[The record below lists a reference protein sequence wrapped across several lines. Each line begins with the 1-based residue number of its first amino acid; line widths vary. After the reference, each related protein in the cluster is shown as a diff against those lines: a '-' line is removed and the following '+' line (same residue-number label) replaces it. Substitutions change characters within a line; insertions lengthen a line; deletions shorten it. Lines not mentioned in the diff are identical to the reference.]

1 MNSFLREFMRRRDA
15 DDVVV
20 NAKNTVS
27 YAPTPKSMSLPKP
40 EGGLDHLIETKA
52 SIKEVH
58 KYFKGQ
64 VATHNESPAALR
76 AEIKRRFKG
85 EPPKS

>member
-40 EGGLDHLIETKA
+40 EGGLEHLIESKA
-52 SIKEVH
+52 SAKEVH
-58 KYFKGQ
+58 KYLRGEADKY
-64 VATHNESPAALR
+64 NESPAALR
-76 AEIKRRFKG
+76 AEIKRRF
-85 EPPKS
+85 